1 MQVDPFTIFRLRK
14 VRHILEI
21 LKLKINIEFDEYE
34 SRIFE

>member
-14 VRHILEI
+14 AYIRDFEI
-21 LKLKINIEFDEYE
+21 ENKYWIRRIYE

>member
-1 MQVDPFTIFRLRK
+1 MQVDPFTIFWLRK

-21 LKLKINIEFDEYE
+21 LKLKINIEFVEYE